1 MFRLY
6 PNLCD
11 VFCRQLKFTA
21 STITWHCFSSVTLNI
36 IKIIAMLKESNM
48 YTIGQVAKFL
58 GVSRDTLKFYEEKKL
73 VKPKQN
79 MENGYRKYDHFDI
92 YDITTVNFYREVDIE
107 IKKIQELR
115 KSKSIE
121 GIKSLLEE
129 KEQEVLEEIEYK
141 KLLLK
146 KLQTVKE
153 DCEKVKQFLG
163 EYIVKEMK
171 PLEIKGEIEHF
182 TAFDEYETLKKNA
195 ENLKKAVTL
204 TSLRR
209 VISFNEEGIIDDKFF
224 VVRKVE
230 DVDKEIEG
238 EIRSHPKCIYT
249 VIEDGRWSTGGKS
262 IDHNVEASLRKVAKD
277 KGDELLGLVYIN
289 QLLTTYEDGLERVF
303 LEIYAP
309 IK

>member
-1 MFRLY
+1 
-6 PNLCD
+6 
-11 VFCRQLKFTA
+11 
-21 STITWHCFSSVTLNI
+21 
-36 IKIIAMLKESNM
+36 M

-58 GVSRDTLKFYEEKKL
+58 GVSRDTLKFYEEKEL
-73 VKPKQN
+73 VKPKQD

-92 YDITTVNFYREVDIE
+92 YDITTVNFYREIDIE

-129 KEQEVLEEIEYK
+129 KEQDVLEEIEYK

-171 PLEIKGEIEHF
+171 PLEIKAEIEHF

-230 DVDKEIEG
+230 DLDKEIEG

-262 IDHNVEASLRKVAKD
+262 IDHNVEACLRKVAKD
-277 KGDELLGLVYIN
+277 KGYEFLGLVYIN

>member
-1 MFRLY
+1 MFRRTDNMKY
-6 PNLCD
+6 HKEY
-11 VFCRQLKFTA
+11 V
-21 STITWHCFSSVTLNI
+21 
-36 IKIIAMLKESNM
+36 AMIKESIM

-58 GVSRDTLKFYEEKKL
+58 GVSRDTLKFYEEKEL

-79 MENGYRKYDHFDI
+79 IENGYRKYNHFDI
-92 YDITTVNFYREVDIE
+92 YDITTVNFYREIDIE

-129 KEQEVLEEIEYK
+129 KEQDVLEEIEYK

-146 KLQTVKE
+146 KLQIVKE
-153 DCEKVKQFLG
+153 DCGKIKQFLG
-163 EYIVKEMK
+163 EYTVKEMK

-182 TAFDEYETLKKNA
+182 TAYDEYETLKKNTDS
-195 ENLKKAVTL
+195 LKKAVTL

-209 VISFNEEGIIDDKFF
+209 VVSFNEEGIIEDKFII
-224 VVRKVE
+224 VRKVE
-230 DVDKEIEG
+230 DFDKEIEG
-238 EIRSHPKCIYT
+238 EILSYPKCIYT

-262 IDHNVEASLRKVAKD
+262 IDHNVEASLRKVAIEN
-277 KGDELLGLVYIN
+277 GYELLGLVYIN
-289 QLLTTYEDGLERVF
+289 LLLTTYEDGLERIF

>member
-1 MFRLY
+1 
-6 PNLCD
+6 
-11 VFCRQLKFTA
+11 
-21 STITWHCFSSVTLNI
+21 
-36 IKIIAMLKESNM
+36 M

-58 GVSRDTLKFYEEKKL
+58 GVSRDTLKFYEEKEL

-79 MENGYRKYDHFDI
+79 IENGYRKYNHFDI
-92 YDITTVNFYREVDIE
+92 YDITTVNFYREIDIE

-129 KEQEVLEEIEYK
+129 KEQDVLEEIEYK

-146 KLQTVKE
+146 KLQIVKE
-153 DCEKVKQFLG
+153 DCGKIKQFLG
-163 EYIVKEMK
+163 EYTVKEMK

-182 TAFDEYETLKKNA
+182 TAYDEYETLKKNTDS
-195 ENLKKAVTL
+195 LKKAVTL

-209 VISFNEEGIIDDKFF
+209 VVSFNEEGIIEDKFII
-224 VVRKVE
+224 VRKVE
-230 DVDKEIEG
+230 DFDKEIEG
-238 EIRSHPKCIYT
+238 EILSYPKCIYT

-262 IDHNVEASLRKVAKD
+262 IDHNVEASLRKVAIEN
-277 KGDELLGLVYIN
+277 GYELLGLVYIN
-289 QLLTTYEDGLERVF
+289 LLLTTYEDGLERIF